1 VGKGRVFVCVVTLFF
16 LLGFFWS
23 CGFVGTAGCGPRVWP
38 WGGGWGSV
46 AVRLGAKFRVK
57 NACGLG
63 RMWK

>member
-1 VGKGRVFVCVVTLFF
+1 
-16 LLGFFWS
+16 
-23 CGFVGTAGCGPRVWP
+23 VGTAGCGPRVWP